1 MISDYDSLDKLMKK
15 EEENDL
21 RNRRSMLVL
30 QNVFQNKTN
39 LLEEQKCDKK
49 IVNPKPSSDLKARN
63 FIIKEPLAKVFS
75 SEFCEIFKKTFF
87 TELLRIYMTILRFT
101 V

>member
-1 MISDYDSLDKLMKK
+1 MISDYDSLDKLIKK

-21 RNRRSMLVL
+21 RNRRGMLVL
-30 QNVFQNKTN
+30 QNLFQNKTN

-63 FIIKEPLAKVFS
+63 FIIKASGKGVFQ
-75 SEFCEIFKKTFF
+75 
-87 TELLRIYMTILRFT
+87 
-101 V
+101 

>member
-1 MISDYDSLDKLMKK
+1 MICGIEGVCLFCKMYSKIKH
-15 EEENDL
+15 
-21 RNRRSMLVL
+21 
-30 QNVFQNKTN
+30 

-49 IVNPKPSSDLKARN
+49 IVNPKLSSDLKARN

-87 TELLRIYMTILRFT
+87 TELLWTTAPESI
-101 V
+101 

>member
-1 MISDYDSLDKLMKK
+1 MISDYDSLDKLIKK

-39 LLEEQKCDKK
+39 LLEEQKCDK
-49 IVNPKPSSDLKARN
+49 IVNPKLSSDLKARN

-75 SEFCEIFKKTFF
+75 CEFCEIFKKTFF
-87 TELLRIYMTILRFT
+87 TELLWTTAPESI
-101 V
+101 